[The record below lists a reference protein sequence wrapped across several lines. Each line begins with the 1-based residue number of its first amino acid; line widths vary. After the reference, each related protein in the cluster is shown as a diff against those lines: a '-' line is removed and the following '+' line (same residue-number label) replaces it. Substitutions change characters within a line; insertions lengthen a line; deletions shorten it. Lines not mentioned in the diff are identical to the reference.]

1 MNEVASYLPYVLVAQ
16 NLVIIWLLVR
26 IARNSEEW
34 R

>member
-1 MNEVASYLPYVLVAQ
+1 MNIDSYLPYVLVVQ